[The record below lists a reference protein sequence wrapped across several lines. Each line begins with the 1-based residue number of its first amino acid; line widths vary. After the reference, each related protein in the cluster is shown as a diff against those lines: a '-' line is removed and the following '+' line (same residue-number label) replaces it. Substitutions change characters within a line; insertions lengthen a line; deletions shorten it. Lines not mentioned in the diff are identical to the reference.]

1 MGISQLL
8 EKNRLCLAPM
18 YKVTDLAFR
27 MLCKEQGAGLVFTEM
42 ANSEA
47 IKRNNKATF
56 RLIET
61 TEQEKP
67 VGVQLFGAKPG
78 VCAEA
83 TARICENSKA
93 DLIDFNLGCPVR
105 HIRQQGAGAALLA
118 RPKRI
123 SEIIK
128 AMVNVSDRPVSAKIR
143 SLGSAKQTVQIA
155 KIIERAGAELLTVH
169 ARTIKQLHKGEADY
183 GAIKAVKAA
192 LGIPVIGNGGITNR
206 EKMQAMLERTRCDAV
221 MIGRGAIGNPGIFA
235 ELLGK
240 QGIDR
245 IKAFFHYIEFARQ
258 FDCFNF
264 GRAKLHAIQFVKPL
278 KNREL
283 MQKIERSKEIEEIV
297 LAIEQART
305 RDSVS
310 VNQKQ

>member
-1 MGISQLL
+1 MSIRSLL

-18 YKVTDLAFR
+18 YKVTDIAFR

-56 RLIET
+56 RLIKT

-67 VGVQLFGAKPG
+67 VGVQIFGAKPG

-83 TARICENSKA
+83 TARVCENSKA

-123 SEIIK
+123 AEIIK
-128 AMVNVSDRPVSAKIR
+128 AMVDVSDRPVSAKIR
-143 SLGSAKQTVQIA
+143 SLGSAKQTAQIA

-169 ARTIKQLHKGEADY
+169 ARTIKQLYKGEVDY
-183 GAIKAVKAA
+183 GAIKTAKAA

-206 EKMQAMLERTRCDAV
+206 EKMQAMLERTNCDAV
-221 MIGRGAIGNPGIFA
+221 MVGRAAIGNPGIFA
-235 ELLGK
+235 ELQGK
-240 QGIDR
+240 QGIER
-245 IKAFFHYIEFARQ
+245 IEAFFRYIELSKELG
-258 FDCFNF
+258 CFNF
-264 GRAKLHAIQFVKPL
+264 GRAKLHAVQFIKPFKDL
-278 KNREL
+278 EL
-283 MQKIERSKEIEEIV
+283 MQKIEHSKEIGEIV
-297 LAIEQART
+297 KAIEKT
-305 RDSVS
+305 K
-310 VNQKQ
+310 NH

>member
-1 MGISQLL
+1 MKKIGFSL
-8 EKNRLCLAPM
+8 KNCIALAPM

-56 RLIET
+56 RLIKT

-67 VGVQLFGAKPG
+67 VGVQVFGAKPG

-83 TARICENSKA
+83 TARVCENSKA

-118 RPKRI
+118 RPKRV

-155 KIIERAGAELLTVH
+155 KIIERAGAELLIVH

-192 LGIPVIGNGGITNR
+192 LGIPVIGNGGITNK

-221 MIGRGAIGNPGIFA
+221 MIGRAAIGNPGIFA
-235 ELLGK
+235 ELQGR
-240 QGIDR
+240 QGID
-245 IKAFFHYIEFARQ
+245 KVEAFFRYIELARQ
-258 FDCFNF
+258 FNCFNF
-264 GRAKLHAIQFVKPL
+264 GRTKLQAIQFVKHL
-278 KNREL
+278 KNHEL
-283 MQKIERSKEIEEIV
+283 QQQIEHSKEIGEIV
-297 LAIEQART
+297 KAIERT
-305 RDSVS
+305 K
-310 VNQKQ
+310 NH